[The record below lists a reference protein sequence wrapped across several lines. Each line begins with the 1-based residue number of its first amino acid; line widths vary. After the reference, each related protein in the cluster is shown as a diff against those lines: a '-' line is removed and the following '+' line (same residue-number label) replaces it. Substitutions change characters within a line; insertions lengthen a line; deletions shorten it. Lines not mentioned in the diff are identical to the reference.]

1 VARSGCGSGYGSGME
16 ESENPLRASS
26 EDARRVAVLKG
37 SLRSCVDKLA
47 ATWKPSLF
55 ARCFPSIEASNPD
68 FLEAVRKRAIEAFRA
83 DASAQVALEVAA
95 LTPDLERL
103 ALELSEA
110 GDGAAWRHS
119 GDPRAD
125 QRAHDMP
132 EGVPEVVPGPVAPS
146 SEEQRRPRGCRGV
159 SPQRRGA
166 ALRAGQGGGG
176 CGGGEE
182 AHRGR
187 YADPEGAASPPAR
200 RPQGGGGARG
210 GVQRRAG
217 GGRARPGPR
226 RLTGRLC
233 CLLSCAASQCCRAVR
248 SVFICTC

>member
-68 FLEAVRKRAIEAFRA
+68 FLEAVRKRAIEAFRV

-132 EGVPEVVPGPVAPS
+132 VLRYELGKAAAAAAAEK
-146 SEEQRRPRGCRGV
+146 RRTEAATQTLR
-159 SPQRRGA
+159 
-166 ALRAGQGGGG
+166 ALRRRLHDGRR
-176 CGGGEE
+176 E
-182 AHRGR
+182 A
-187 YADPEGAASPPAR
+187 EAR
-200 RPQGGGGARG
+200 TEAYSAVLAEAERALGRG
-210 GVQRRAG
+210 G
-217 GGRARPGPR
+217 
-226 RLTGRLC
+226 
-233 CLLSCAASQCCRAVR
+233 
-248 SVFICTC
+248 